1 MMSGL
6 GLELAGGGSDEAKA
20 ACITSSRSDSSLGS
34 ILPRPTKREQSEL
47 PSIDQLEKVEDVYGH
62 RNRQPPLHSSALCT
76 LHSALCTL
84 HLDCLRRP
92 LPDHSLQVAR
102 PGWRR
107 PRVARGC
114 SPDHLSLSPCH
125 DKSDKHAFMSTQAT
139 PRRPPS
145 AHASQTSGNRDCAP
159 TAGAVACC
167 MHNNDNPRLAWR
179 FSKRILT
186 GQVTAEGRKAM

>member
-1 MMSGL
+1 MSGL

-125 DKSDKHAFMSTQAT
+125 DKSSTLSCRHKRPQGDL
-139 PRRPPS
+139 RRRTRRKLP
-145 AHASQTSGNRDCAP
+145 A
-159 TAGAVACC
+159 
-167 MHNNDNPRLAWR
+167 
-179 FSKRILT
+179 I
-186 GQVTAEGRKAM
+186 VTARQPPAPSPAARITTTTRGLHGGSRSES